1 VHIMTGPIHVCGAE
15 PGDVLQVDILD
26 LWPRKNPKSG
36 KTYGVN
42 AAASWG
48 YQWRQP
54 YKTGVIW
61 RCHRGACDCRL
72 QYAGGLEVLTLHM
85 QSAIAG
91 VRTGSS
97 PVIVLQHV
105 RVSCVCMTCQADHA
119 RCLLRSDK
127 PLMTCEV

>member
-1 VHIMTGPIHVCGAE
+1 MTGPIHVCGAE

-54 YKTGVIW
+54 WKSGVDTW
-61 RCHRGACDCRL
+61 HV
-72 QYAGGLEVLTLHM
+72 QGGLGRQGQFT
-85 QSAIAG
+85 AFARRKIAG
-91 VRTGSS
+91 MRTAGKQ
-97 PVIVLQHV
+97 L
-105 RVSCVCMTCQADHA
+105 CMIATQIGI
-119 RCLLRSDK
+119 
-127 PLMTCEV
+127 